1 MQNIPGAT
9 NSGMRS
15 LEADKRVQ
23 SDHLTMSVA
32 LSERQPCLLHTGGTG
47 FHASRAVSSTWGLE
61 VLQLQLHWQRLH
73 DQGDSRGA
81 QFCAVN
87 EKLDRCVSKFT

>member
-1 MQNIPGAT
+1 MQNILGAT

-15 LEADKRVQ
+15 LEADKHVQ

-32 LSERQPCLLHTGGTG
+32 LSEREPCLLHTGGTG
-47 FHASRAVSSTWGLE
+47 FQVSRAVSSTWGLE
-61 VLQLQLHWQRLH
+61 VLQLQLHWQWLH
-73 DQGDSRGA
+73 DQGDSRDA
-81 QFCAVN
+81 QLCAAN

>member
-47 FHASRAVSSTWGLE
+47 FHASRAVSSTWGWRCFSYSCTGSGCMTKGTAE
-61 VLQLQLHWQRLH
+61 VPSFVL
-73 DQGDSRGA
+73 
-81 QFCAVN
+81 
-87 EKLDRCVSKFT
+87 

>member
-15 LEADKRVQ
+15 LEADKHVQ

-47 FHASRAVSSTWGLE
+47 AGGASATAAL
-61 VLQLQLHWQRLH
+61 
-73 DQGDSRGA
+73 A
-81 QFCAVN
+81 TAA
-87 EKLDRCVSKFT
+87 